1 MKDRYEIASDLLK
14 ALANPVRLHIMVGL
28 LKNECNVTEIQRK
41 LNVPQSTVSQH
52 LRILRDKRIIE
63 GRRRGTEVCYKI
75 IDELAK
81 IIARVLDREVK

>member
-14 ALANPVRLHIMVGL
+14 ALANPIRLHIIVGL
-28 LKNECNVTEIQRK
+28 LKSECNVTEIQRE

-75 IDELAK
+75 VDE
-81 IIARVLDREVK
+81 EVVKLVKLLEE